1 MSRVTV
7 SEDKSTFCRD
17 KKPFF
22 YLADTIW
29 SAFTN
34 ITEDEWIYY
43 LKRRKEQGAV
53 SYTHLTLPTIYS
65 V

>member
-43 LKRRKEQGAV
+43 LKRRKDLCMRIFP
-53 SYTHLTLPTIYS
+53 SHPMFF
-65 V
+65 

>member
-1 MSRVTV
+1 MNRVTV

-17 KKPFF
+17 KNPFF

-34 ITEDEWIYY
+34 ITGDEWIYY
-43 LKRRKEQGAV
+43 LKRRKEQGFKR
-53 SYTHLTLPTIYS
+53 SPD
-65 V
+65 